1 MSFKC
6 RKGLGVMK
14 NGIHKGIPHSW
25 FTYMEDTRTAQYMFR
40 LVSKHYFHISKNI
53 TAYVTSLQ
61 KN

>member
-1 MSFKC
+1 
-6 RKGLGVMK
+6 MK